1 MITNLH
7 RIEGRSADHLYRV
20 DIDPIVPQV
29 LLGIAAICLLVIG
42 LVAVFATG
50 GVLA

>member
-1 MITNLH
+1 MMTNMH
-7 RIEGRSADHLYRV
+7 RVTFQSTDNLEPADIE
-20 DIDPIVPQV
+20 
-29 LLGIAAICLLVIG
+29 LLGVAAICLLFIG

>member
-1 MITNLH
+1 MITPMH
-7 RIEGRSADHLYRV
+7 RMTRQSADHLDRA
-20 DIDPIVPQV
+20 DIE
-29 LLGIAAICLLVIG
+29 LLGIAAICLLIIG